1 MLKKNGIYFVPVLFF
16 LLMLIDGQ
24 LTWTSESLTD
34 GVYLAS
40 AHMLLL
46 GFMMATQSFSKRY
59 LLITAIILGMICD
72 SYYLGVIGIYTVALT
87 GTVMLMFT
95 FMRVV
100 HMNLLTGFFG
110 MIIFVTVYELIAVGL
125 QVIFQLSNVL
135 PVLFI
140 TKVLGPTLLFNM
152 LIYVIFSYP
161 FKRLFSSE

>member
-1 MLKKNGIYFVPVLFF
+1 MLKKNRIYFAPVLFF

-24 LTWTSESLTD
+24 LTWASEALTD
-34 GVYLAS
+34 GAYLAS
-40 AHMLLL
+40 AHLMLLA
-46 GFMMATQSFSKRY
+46 FMMATQSFSKRY
-59 LLITAIILGMICD
+59 LLITAIIIGMICD

-95 FMRVV
+95 FIRVI

-125 QVIFQLSNVL
+125 QVIFQLSNVM
-135 PVLFI
+135 PTLFI

-152 LIYVIFSYP
+152 LIYVVFSYP
-161 FKRLFSSE
+161 FKRLFSND